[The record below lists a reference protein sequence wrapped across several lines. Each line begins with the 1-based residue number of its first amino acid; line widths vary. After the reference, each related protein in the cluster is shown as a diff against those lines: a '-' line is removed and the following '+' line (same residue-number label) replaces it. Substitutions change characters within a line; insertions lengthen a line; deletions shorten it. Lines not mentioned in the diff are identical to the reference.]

1 VDKWVRH
8 TYHLQQSIIANN
20 PFFSRKKKIKN
31 YEIAIL
37 TMKLG
42 NNLHLRCDYK
52 I

>member
-1 VDKWVRH
+1 MGKAYISSATVN
-8 TYHLQQSIIANN
+8 YCEQ
-20 PFFSRKKKIKN
+20 PFFFKKKKIKN